1 MKILRSIHSLNPA
14 IGGPMEAVKQSSAV
28 LIGRGH
34 RVEIICLDSP
44 DDPWIRQYPVPVH
57 ALGPGRGSYGYA
69 PRFTRWIRDRHREY
83 DAVIVHGLWQ
93 YNSFGVWR
101 ALRGSATPYFVFPH
115 GMLDP
120 WFNRT
125 YPLKHIKKLLYW
137 PWAEY
142 RVLRDAAAVLFT
154 SEEERRLARESF
166 SPYNCNEIVV
176 NYGTAGPD
184 ADFATAREN
193 FFNTFPSLRGKRF
206 LLYLGRLHEKKG
218 CDLLINAFG
227 HLWGAHAPSR
237 AVSGALAGNLVAGQD
252 AAVHLLMAGPCATEK
267 YLLKL
272 KELAASSAA
281 PITFTGMLTGNLKWG
296 AFSAADAF
304 ILPSHQENFGIAV
317 VESLAC
323 ATPVL
328 ISNKVNIWHEI
339 VNDGAG
345 FADEDD
351 LAGVTRLLKLW
362 MDMPAAEWDTM
373 RAKARACFE
382 RRFEINRAV
391 DSLLRVLEEH
401 VGK

>member
-1 MKILRSIHSLNPA
+1 
-14 IGGPMEAVKQSSAV
+14 MEAVKQSSSI

-44 DDPWIRQYPVPVH
+44 SDPWIREYPVTVH
-57 ALGPGRGSYGYA
+57 ALGSGRGGYGYA
-69 PRFTRWIRDRHREY
+69 PRFARWIKDRHAEY

-93 YNSFGVWR
+93 YNSFGAWR
-101 ALRGSATPYFVFPH
+101 ALRGTATPYFVFPH

-125 YPLKHIKKLLYW
+125 YPLKHVKKLLYW

-142 RVLRDAAAVLFT
+142 RVLRDAAAVFFT

-176 NYGTAGPD
+176 NYGTAAPD
-184 ADFATAREN
+184 ADLAAAREN
-193 FFNTFPSLRGKRF
+193 FFNNFPSLRGKRF

-218 CDLLINAFG
+218 CDLLIESFVQTGAAHG
-227 HLWGAHAPSR
+227 GAVEHL
-237 AVSGALAGNLVAGQD
+237 VI
-252 AAVHLLMAGPCATEK
+252 AGPAGDQN
-267 YLLKL
+267 YLQRLKT
-272 KELAASSAA
+272 LAADAETS
-281 PITFTGMLTGNLKWG
+281 ITFCGMLSGNLKWG

-304 ILPSHQENFGIAV
+304 VLPSHQENFGIAV
-317 VESLAC
+317 VEALAC
-323 ATPVL
+323 GTPVL
-328 ISNKVNIWHEI
+328 ISNKVNIWREI
-339 VNDGAG
+339 VNDSAG

-351 LAGVTRLLKLW
+351 PAGITRLLKLW
-362 MDMPAAEWDTM
+362 IDMPAAERDTM
-373 RAKARACFE
+373 RANARACFE
-382 RRFEINRAV
+382 RRFEINRAT

>member
-1 MKILRSIHSLNPA
+1 
-14 IGGPMEAVKQSSAV
+14 MEAVKQSSAI

-44 DDPWIRQYPVPVH
+44 RDPWIRQYPVTVH
-57 ALGPGRGSYGYA
+57 ALGSGRGGYGYA
-69 PRFTRWIRDRHREY
+69 PRFTRWIKDRHPEY

-101 ALRGSATPYFVFPH
+101 ALRGTATPYFVFPH

-125 YPLKHIKKLLYW
+125 YPVKHIKKLLYW

-166 SPYNCNEIVV
+166 SPYKRNEIVV

-184 ADFATAREN
+184 ADLATAREN

-218 CDLLINAFG
+218 CNLLIESFVRTPSARRETE
-227 HLWGAHAPSR
+227 HL
-237 AVSGALAGNLVAGQD
+237 VI
-252 AAVHLLMAGPCATEK
+252 AGPAGDQD
-267 YLLKL
+267 YLQRLKH
-272 KELAASSAA
+272 LAANAETS
-281 PITFTGMLTGNLKWG
+281 ITFCGMLSGNLKWG

-304 ILPSHQENFGIAV
+304 VLPSHQENFGIAV
-317 VESLAC
+317 VEALAC

-328 ISNKVNIWHEI
+328 ISNKVNIWREI

-362 MDMPAAEWDTM
+362 IDMPATERDTT

-391 DSLLRVLEEH
+391 DSLLSILQQFVRST
-401 VGK
+401 

>member
-1 MKILRSIHSLNPA
+1 
-14 IGGPMEAVKQSSAV
+14 MEVVKQSSAV

-34 RVEIICLDSP
+34 QVEIICLDSP
-44 DDPWIRQYPVPVH
+44 SDPWIRQYPVTVH
-57 ALGPGRGSYGYA
+57 ALGSGRGGYGYA
-69 PRFTRWIRDRHREY
+69 PRFTRWIKNRHREY

-101 ALRGSATPYFVFPH
+101 ALRGGATPYFVFPH

-125 YPLKHIKKLLYW
+125 YPLKHIKKVLYW

-176 NYGTAGPD
+176 NYGTAAPD
-184 ADFATAREN
+184 VDLATAREN
-193 FFNTFPSLRGKRF
+193 FFNSFPLLRGKRF

-218 CDLLINAFG
+218 CDLLISAF
-227 HLWGAHAPSR
+227 AD
-237 AVSGALAGNLVAGQD
+237 LVAGQD
-252 AAVHLLMAGPCATEK
+252 AAVHLLLAGPCANEK
-267 YLLKL
+267 YLLQL

-281 PITFTGMLTGNLKWG
+281 PITFTGMLSGNLKWG

-304 ILPSHQENFGIAV
+304 VLPSHQENFGIAV
-317 VESLAC
+317 VEALAC

-328 ISNKVNIWHEI
+328 ISNKVNIWREI

-345 FADEDD
+345 FADQDD
-351 LAGVTRLLKLW
+351 LAGVTRLLELW
-362 MDMPAAEWDTM
+362 IDMPAAERDEM
-373 RAKARACFE
+373 RANARNCFA
-382 RRFEINRAV
+382 RRFEINRAT
-391 DSLLRVLEEH
+391 DSLLRVLEER
-401 VGK
+401 VAA